1 MMYEFINNSF
11 LLLIIGVGAG
21 ILGSL
26 IGIGGGIIIS
36 PALAFLGLAPAQVA
50 STSLI
55 AVSSTSSS
63 SVIAYARL
71 RKIKYSIGLK
81 MALFSSPGAILG
93 AFLSINISPVQFRLL
108 FAVLLLATGLYLLFR
123 NSVLSGQK
131 FNTNSILFKIMFY
144 FGSIT
149 AGIISSLFGIGGG
162 VLFVPLLV
170 LIIGMNMSSAVPTS
184 QLALLSTSLVGT
196 ITHVILGNPE
206 YVYALFLCIGSFAG
220 AQIGAK
226 LSGRFRGSTL
236 EKIFAFVLMAVA
248 VRFLLDLYLNK

>member
-71 RKIKYSIGLK
+71 HG
-81 MALFSSPGAILG
+81 F
-93 AFLSINISPVQFRLL
+93 
-108 FAVLLLATGLYLLFR
+108 
-123 NSVLSGQK
+123 
-131 FNTNSILFKIMFY
+131 
-144 FGSIT
+144 
-149 AGIISSLFGIGGG
+149 
-162 VLFVPLLV
+162 
-170 LIIGMNMSSAVPTS
+170 
-184 QLALLSTSLVGT
+184 
-196 ITHVILGNPE
+196 
-206 YVYALFLCIGSFAG
+206 
-220 AQIGAK
+220 
-226 LSGRFRGSTL
+226 
-236 EKIFAFVLMAVA
+236 IF
-248 VRFLLDLYLNK
+248 